1 MDGDGLATAPVNAH
15 QFESLLTPFVSKS
28 PLVQY
33 IPLSVM
39 VAGLEAMRV
48 YNPGFCRCHIS
59 AVSILL
65 SSTTMSIST
74 ADYPDSDI
82 LRSVV
87 EHVFMPPK
95 LPQEEPD
102 EQIVRETN
110 VALCHILIETA
121 RDFLQDVP
129 ASQHVIK
136 MIELAHRAAKFPYED
151 AELQSIFS
159 NMMIGGMST

>member
-1 MDGDGLATAPVNAH
+1 
-15 QFESLLTPFVSKS
+15 
-28 PLVQY
+28 
-33 IPLSVM
+33 
-39 VAGLEAMRV
+39 
-48 YNPGFCRCHIS
+48 
-59 AVSILL
+59 
-65 SSTTMSIST
+65 MSIST

-110 VALCHILIETA
+110 MALCHILIETA